1 MLISFDDNVN
11 YEFEKEEIKKALVEI
26 LDETDAEIA
35 YVVNNVFRYDS
46 NHDGIVTYEQFV
58 YFVLILVELLS

>member
-46 NHDGIVTYEQFV
+46 NHDGIVTYE
-58 YFVLILVELLS
+58 